1 MLGHLDGP
9 QTTFAPGEV
18 VEFVIEITA
27 HHMGHFEFGLCREQ
41 LSHDIAELQCSS
53 RVKVFRVSF
62 YMYFWKRCLIMF
74 GWSLVGRSPGPSTL
88 DRACSSQFF

>member
-9 QTTFAPGEV
+9 QTTFVPGEAM
-18 VEFVIEITA
+18 EFVIEITA

-41 LSHDIAELQCSS
+41 LSHDTEELQCSS
-53 RVKVFRVSF
+53 RVKVFRD
-62 YMYFWKRCLIMF
+62 FWKGCLIMF
-74 GWSLVGRSPGPSTL
+74 GWSLVGTSPGPSTL

>member
-1 MLGHLDGP
+1 MLGHLDGS

-18 VEFVIEITA
+18 VEFVIEITE

-41 LSHDIAELQCSS
+41 LSHATEELQCSS
-53 RVKVFRVSF
+53 RVKVFRLSVYRSF
-62 YMYFWKRCLIMF
+62 GKRRLIMF
-74 GWSLVGRSPGPSTL
+74 GWFLVGTGPGPPS